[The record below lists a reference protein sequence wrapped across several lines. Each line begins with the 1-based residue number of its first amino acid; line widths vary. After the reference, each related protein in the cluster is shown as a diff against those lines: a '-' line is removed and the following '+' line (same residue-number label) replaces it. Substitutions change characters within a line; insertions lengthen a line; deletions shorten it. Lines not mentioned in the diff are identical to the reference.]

1 MPRLRILNATE
12 REAYDRPPRFDGAGR
27 RHAFEMPASLIEQAG
42 SVQDPG
48 QRIGFLVSAAYFSNA
63 RRFFSPR
70 DYHERDVAHA
80 ARRLRLSTELFDP
93 DRYAARARQR
103 HELAILRAHGTRRFD
118 RGSEAELI
126 TDIEAMVAAHL
137 RPKLVFW
144 RCLDL
149 LTQRRVQLPRE
160 HRLSALIAA
169 AMARRKQQLVARV
182 EQLLT
187 PELRAALDGLFTPA
201 DTGTRGAVPSPRARL
216 TLLKRLTQSTGAKD
230 VRGRVANL
238 VEIKAIHDQLRDVL
252 AVLGLGRDGIGHFAG
267 SVIRGRVSQLHQRS
281 DPDRHLHAIAFVAH
295 QFARLQDNLVDT
307 LLASV
312 QAHLNACQRE
322 HKERCYLERRER
334 DHRLAGLVEII
345 DRSVLG
351 VIERVAAIAHEAG
364 ASDADKLARIRSLLS
379 IEGGGYGDG
388 SSVSELRDTL
398 AAGMLEADYDA
409 VLESRSVKL
418 QNKVSPILRAIT
430 LRGDA
435 TSSDLLA
442 AVEHFRRRDGATG
455 PGAPQAFL
463 DADERRA
470 VVQDGRVARVS
481 LYKVF
486 LFAHV
491 ARAIKAGTLN
501 LEFSTKYRP
510 LDDYL
515 IDRERWDRER
525 DTLLERAGLGDLADA
540 AQVLAELDDA
550 LHRQYLLTNGRIADG
565 ANPGFRRSARHR
577 FTIATP
583 KKDEDTDEADLEPL
597 WSLLPRRHIVPLPE
611 LLATVNRHAGFSAE
625 CRPWQHTR
633 QHAIRDR
640 AIYAAVMGLGCG
652 IGVRRMARI
661 AQGVSEAEIDRA
673 VSWHLSLDNVQAAND
688 RIIRLAA
695 GLDLPQVYRRDPERL
710 HTASDGQKF
719 AVRKASLNANHS
731 FKYFGKGQGVSAYTF
746 IDERQ
751 LLWHSVV
758 ISAAERESAYVIDG
772 LMRND
777 VVRSDIHSTDSHG
790 YAEAIFAVTHLLGIS
805 YAPRIK
811 NLGDQTLYGFRSRR
825 GTDRSRWSIVPDK
838 SVREDLVIARWDD
851 VLRLIATIKLKEA
864 TASDIFRRLN
874 SYAKQHELYRALKA
888 FGQII
893 KTLFVARA
901 TSTRSP
907 CGRRSSSSSA
917 ASSWPTASPAMSP
930 QAPRASSSRP
940 TRTSRRS
947 PRAATASSRTPSS
960 AGTTCTSSTGSG
972 PSAIRSRSRTSST
985 PSATTP

>member
-1 MPRLRILNATE
+1 MIATSVTSPTRLAVCVSRPNCSIRIAT
-12 REAYDRPPRFDGAGR
+12 PPALGSAT
-27 RHAFEMPASLIEQAG
+27 SLRSCE
-42 SVQDPG
+42 PT
-48 QRIGFLVSAAYFSNA
+48 A
-63 RRFFSPR
+63 RTG
-70 DYHERDVAHA
+70 
-80 ARRLRLSTELFDP
+80 L
-93 DRYAARARQR
+93 
-103 HELAILRAHGTRRFD
+103 D

-160 HRLSALIAA
+160 HRLTALIAA
-169 AMARRKQQLVARV
+169 AMARRKQQLVARI

-187 PELRAALDGLFTPA
+187 PELRAALDGLFVPVGPG
-201 DTGTRGAVPSPRARL
+201 TGDAVPGPRARL

-238 VEIKAIHDQLRDVL
+238 LEIKAIHDRLRDLLV
-252 AVLGLGRDGIGHFAG
+252 VLGLGRDGIGHFAG

-281 DPDRHLHAIAFVAH
+281 DPDRHLHAIAFIAH
-295 QFARLQDNLVDT
+295 QFARLQDNPART

-312 QAHLNACQRE
+312 QAHPGACQRE
-322 HKERCYLERRER
+322 HKERCTLDRRER
-334 DHRLAGLVEII
+334 DHRLAGLVETI

-351 VIERVAAIAHEAG
+351 VLDRVAAIAHEAG
-364 ASDADKLARIRSLLS
+364 ASDADKLARIRLLLP
-379 IEGGGYGDG
+379 IEGGGHGDR

-435 TSSDLLA
+435 TSSDLLV

-470 VVQDGRVARVS
+470 VVQDGRIVRVS

-515 IDRERWDRER
+515 IDTERWDRER

-633 QHAIRDR
+633 QHAIGAKSGRNR

-661 AQGVSEAEIDRA
+661 ARGA
-673 VSWHLSLDNVQAAND
+673 
-688 RIIRLAA
+688 
-695 GLDLPQVYRRDPERL
+695 
-710 HTASDGQKF
+710 
-719 AVRKASLNANHS
+719 
-731 FKYFGKGQGVSAYTF
+731 
-746 IDERQ
+746 
-751 LLWHSVV
+751 
-758 ISAAERESAYVIDG
+758 
-772 LMRND
+772 
-777 VVRSDIHSTDSHG
+777 
-790 YAEAIFAVTHLLGIS
+790 
-805 YAPRIK
+805 
-811 NLGDQTLYGFRSRR
+811 SRR
-825 GTDRSRWSIVPDK
+825 
-838 SVREDLVIARWDD
+838 
-851 VLRLIATIKLKEA
+851 
-864 TASDIFRRLN
+864 
-874 SYAKQHELYRALKA
+874 
-888 FGQII
+888 
-893 KTLFVARA
+893 
-901 TSTRSP
+901 
-907 CGRRSSSSSA
+907 
-917 ASSWPTASPAMSP
+917 
-930 QAPRASSSRP
+930 PR
-940 TRTSRRS
+940 
-947 PRAATASSRTPSS
+947 
-960 AGTTCTSSTGSG
+960 STG
-972 PSAIRSRSRTSST
+972 R
-985 PSATTP
+985 